1 MTARISPAA
10 TDAELTEGSILSGR
24 ILVIDEEIPWPAN
37 TGKRLRTLN
46 LLSCLAPDFRID
58 LLVHGGAVQPSAIEE
73 MRRRGIT
80 VHLSESRIAPK
91 VGPLMPLRIAASL
104 LRRLPYSVYSHYYGA
119 YKKCLDALVEA
130 NNYDLIHCEW
140 TPYAIYL
147 KGMVLPVC
155 IAAHNVEFAIWR
167 RMADAERRQLHR
179 QLFRI
184 QAALMERFERRVFS
198 RWRYVTAV
206 STGDAEIIRGMGTT
220 EVAVVPNGVDA
231 VAYGPP
237 SADTSLP
244 RSIVFTGSMDWRP
257 NQDAIRWFIDAVHPL
272 LLQQGDYRLHVVG
285 RMRRRAKDCAAEVH
299 APRFGLEGGCGFV
312 CHDTETAPNLTEAL
326 ALEATLRETA
336 FAVERFDAI
345 RDRTAVPSPIVVTG
359 TVEDVRPFIE
369 NAAVYVVPLRAGG
382 GSRLKI
388 LEALAM
394 GRAVVSTTVGAEG
407 LDVEPG
413 RNIVIEDTRE
423 GFAAAITALWDD
435 APRRA
440 ALGANGRSLIE
451 ERYRWE
457 QIAPLQRALWSR
469 AISDGAV
476 GSRASSPSRIDQR

>member
-285 RMRRRAKDCAAEVH
+285 R
-299 APRFGLEGGCGFV
+299 APPEWM
-312 CHDTETAPNLTEAL
+312 
-326 ALEATLRETA
+326 
-336 FAVERFDAI
+336 
-345 RDRTAVPSPIVVTG
+345 RDRTAVPSQIVVTG

>member
-1 MTARISPAA
+1 MSTFQFASIANAITGNNFEFMTDRAGISPTATAA
-10 TDAELTEGSILSGR
+10 EFTKRGILSGR

-73 MRRRGIT
+73 MQRRGIT
-80 VHLSESRIAPK
+80 VHLSGSRIAPK

-130 NNYDLIHCEW
+130 NKYDLIHCEW
-140 TPYAIYL
+140 TPYASYL
-147 KGMVLPVC
+147 EGMALPVC

-167 RMADAERRQLHR
+167 RMADSERRQLHR

-220 EVAVVPNGVDA
+220 QVAVVPNGVDA
-231 VAYGPP
+231 VAYAPP
-237 SADTSLP
+237 SVDASVP
-244 RSIVFTGSMDWRP
+244 RSLVFTGSMDWRP

-272 LLQQGDYRLHVVG
+272 LLQQGDYQLHVVG
-285 RMRRRAKDCAAEVH
+285 R
-299 APRFGLEGGCGFV
+299 APP
-312 CHDTETAPNLTEAL
+312 DWM
-326 ALEATLRETA
+326 
-336 FAVERFDAI
+336 
-345 RDRTAVPSPIVVTG
+345 RDRALVPSQIVVTG

-369 NAAVYVVPLRAGG
+369 NATVYVVPLRAGG

-394 GRAVVSTTVGAEG
+394 GRAVISTTVGAEG
-407 LDVEPG
+407 LEVEPG

-469 AISDGAV
+469 AISEGAV
-476 GSRASSPSRIDQR
+476 GSRVSSPSRIDQR